1 MSAVPPPPGPAR
13 RTLMRWD
20 LAAPPCPYPLPDPY
34 RAVPVTPAD
43 ATALG
48 ALSYG
53 AYRGGVDDNGE
64 SVEWHRAEMAAA
76 LAGEF
81 GAVDWRATR
90 AAWCGCVPASL
101 SLVTHWKS
109 RPFVAFALTD
119 PAHTSRGLARAL
131 LTHSATA
138 LRAAGASE
146 LTLVVTNGNPAARL
160 YTHLGFAP
168 TQ

>member
-1 MSAVPPPPGPAR
+1 MSAAPPPSAPAR

-20 LAAPPCPYPLPDPY
+20 LAAPPCPYPLPGPY
-34 RAVPVTPAD
+34 RAAPVTPAD
-43 ATALG
+43 AALLG
-48 ALSYG
+48 ALSHR

-64 SVEWHRAEMAAA
+64 SADWHRAEMTAA

-90 AAWCGCVPASL
+90 AAWYGTAPASL

-109 RPFVAFALTD
+109 RPLVAFALTD

-131 LTHSATA
+131 LTHSATT

-146 LTLVVTNGNPAARL
+146 LTLVVTEGNPAARL

-168 TQ
+168 AG

>member
-1 MSAVPPPPGPAR
+1 MSAAPPPTAAR
-13 RTLMRWD
+13 RLRMRWD
-20 LAAPPCPYPLPDPY
+20 LTAPPRHCPLPDSY
-34 RAVPVTPAD
+34 RVAPVTAAD
-43 ATALG
+43 ATLLG
-48 ALSYG
+48 ALSYR

-64 SVEWHRAEMAAA
+64 SASWHRAEMNAA

-81 GAVDWRATR
+81 GEVDWQATR
-90 AAWCGCVPASL
+90 AAWYGPTPASL

-109 RPFVAFALTD
+109 SPLVAFALTD
-119 PAHTSRGLARAL
+119 PAHASRGLARFL

-168 TQ
+168 VD